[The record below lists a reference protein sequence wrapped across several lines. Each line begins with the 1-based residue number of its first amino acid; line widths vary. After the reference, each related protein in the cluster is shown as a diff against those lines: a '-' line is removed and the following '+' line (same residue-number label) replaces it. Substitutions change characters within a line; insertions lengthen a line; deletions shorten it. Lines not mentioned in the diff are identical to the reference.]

1 METAKMPMK
10 VAILPIE
17 ASCSG
22 RKSAIYPI
30 DDSTVNTTANIVII
44 TRSFLPSNVDT
55 VITEGT
61 RVGMSG
67 SLIEHHYVS
76 VAF

>member
-1 METAKMPMK
+1 MPMK

-17 ASCSG
+17 DSCSG
-22 RKSAIYPI
+22 RKSVIYPI
-30 DDSTVNTTANIVII
+30 DDSAVNTTANIVIT

-61 RVGMSG
+61 HVGMPY
-67 SLIEHHYVS
+67 SLIVSHYVS
-76 VAF
+76 VAFKIR

>member
-1 METAKMPMK
+1 MPMK

-30 DDSTVNTTANIVII
+30 DDSTVNTTANIVIL
-44 TRSFLPSNVDT
+44 TKSFLPSNVDT

-61 RVGMSG
+61 RVRMPY
-67 SLIEHHYVS
+67 SLIVSHYVS